1 MNITLPPSPMAGH
14 ITMPPSK
21 SIAHRHFFL
30 AALSGKVTRFKIGA
44 LSDDLRA
51 TLHALGALGVES
63 RREGDVLHLVPGNV
77 PEEATVDCME
87 SASTLRMAMMILPT
101 RIPRLRFVGKGS
113 LFARP
118 MDEGIRYLENVGVE
132 VDATPESIETEN
144 TYEPKSATMTG
155 KTTSQFITGAMLAA
169 ATAKGPVTITV
180 KEETSAPY
188 LRMTEE
194 ILREW
199 GMNVCGTT
207 IYPGELTPPSP
218 LISIEGD
225 RSHAA
230 FFRAAN
236 AIGAEIT
243 MENIAG
249 ESLQGDD
256 AFPVLLRQMKEG
268 ETVDLTSYPDLLMPL
283 AVVAAKT
290 GGTLTGVERLRY
302 KESDRIAATQ
312 AMLAALG
319 IESSYKKNIFTVFP
333 GTVKGGVVDTRGDHR
348 IAFAAGILAA
358 VADGPVTI
366 VGSECVAKSW
376 GSFWEDLECL
386 RQ

>member
-1 MNITLPPSPMAGH
+1 MKFTLMPHRLAGR
-14 ITMPPSK
+14 IALPPSK

-30 AALSGKVTRFKIGA
+30 AALSGKVTRFKISA

-63 RREGDVLHLVPGNV
+63 RMEGDVLHLVSGNA
-77 PEEATVDCME
+77 PDEATVDCME

-101 RIPRLRFVGKGS
+101 RIPHLRFVGKAS

-118 MDEGIRYLENVGVE
+118 MDEGIRYLEKVGVE
-132 VDATPESIETEN
+132 VNATPESIETKN
-144 TYEPKSATMTG
+144 TYAPKSATMTG

-169 ATAKGPVTITV
+169 TTAHDPVTITV

-199 GMNVCGTT
+199 GMDVRGAT

-230 FFRAAN
+230 FFHAAN
-236 AIGAEIT
+236 AIGAKIT

-256 AFPVLLRQMKEG
+256 AFPDLLRLMKKG

-290 GGTLTGVERLRY
+290 GGVLTGVERLRL

-319 IESSYKKNIFTVFP
+319 IDSSYKKDIFTVFP
-333 GTVKGGVVDTRGDHR
+333 GAVKGGVVDTRGDHR
-348 IAFAAGILAA
+348 IAFAAGILSGI
-358 VADGPVTI
+358 ADGPVTI
-366 VGSECVAKSW
+366 LGSECIAKSW
-376 GSFWEDLECL
+376 GSFWEDLESL